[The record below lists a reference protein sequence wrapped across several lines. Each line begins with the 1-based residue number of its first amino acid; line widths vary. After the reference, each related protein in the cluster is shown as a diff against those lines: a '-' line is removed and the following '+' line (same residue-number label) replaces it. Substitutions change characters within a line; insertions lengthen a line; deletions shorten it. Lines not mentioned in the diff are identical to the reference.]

1 MIDPGVKKENGY
13 FVYDSG
19 SKGNHWVLDVNRNE
33 YNGDVW
39 PGACAFPDF
48 TRNETC
54 KWWANLYS
62 DFMSYGI
69 DGVWNDMNEPA
80 VFDGPDGTMPF
91 DNFHRET
98 TFFHHPLILDITTYM
113 EC

>member
-1 MIDPGVKKENGY
+1 MILELKKEEGY
-13 FVYDSG
+13 FIYDSG
-19 SKGNHWVLDVNRNE
+19 SKGNHWVLDSDYNE

-48 TRNETC
+48 TRDETC
-54 KWWANLYS
+54 KWWANLYT
-62 DFMSYGI
+62 DFMNYGI

-91 DNFHRET
+91 ENVHRGGKYFPPST
-98 TFFHHPLILDITTYM
+98 LI
-113 EC
+113 